1 MKLIGDTVTWK
12 TLNST
17 ASGEVVRIRLRPEYA
32 VKMKSGKYVIVSPEE
47 HILKSNEERQQYLE
61 DCLSGKFT
69 NPKS

>member
-1 MKLIGDTVTWK
+1 MKSIGDTVTWK